1 MNPIYLKAKS
11 SMIGFL
17 LVNPKTITGKLK
29 ILIYIA
35 IFILGGFSFYVYLQV
50 ESIRNSYYKQE
61 KYNFAFQN
69 VFVLQSTLTGYQSK
83 ILIKIINRDT
93 SIAQFNT
100 KDVLKTIDTVNYA
113 LSLADTVNYKLSPLK
128 DVFVEYEN
136 IIQNMGKEIIIN
148 NKDSLS
154 NVSNHVL
161 DSIYAVKAT
170 ENEAIGKYY
179 GVLFGD
185 FFPKLLTS
193 KDSNNEKLLKQTQS
207 LRVTVIIVSSF
218 LGLIFV
224 LVGIYI
230 VNSLKLAL
238 NKPKDILEALAQGQL
253 PENIKESEDELNYV
267 IKETN
272 NLVKNLKQASTFA
285 LEIGK
290 SNFEYPFSPSSKEDT
305 LGNSLLKMND
315 DLKLFHEKEKQQA
328 WATNGYAMFA
338 EIIRNTNDSIKDISS
353 TIISQLVKYISA
365 NQGGLFLFDQSSNQ
379 IELIACYAYNRKKY
393 IQKNIEVGEGLV
405 GQCFQEGEKIYMNDV
420 PEEYLNITSGLGTAN
435 PRAILIVPMK
445 YNQTIAG
452 IIELATF
459 NDFPQYKIEFIEKIA
474 EMLGNS
480 FNNLKQKE
488 ITEKLLND
496 SQAKSQNLA
505 QQEEELRQNL
515 EELHATQEE
524 LMRREKTY
532 LEEIRLLKNHRSDTA
547 S

>member
-1 MNPIYLKAKS
+1 
-11 SMIGFL
+11 MIGFL